1 MTDQQP
7 STSADR
13 MRKLR
18 EKRKKDDPN
27 FSANESKRIC
37 ELRKR
42 KRESLSEMELK
53 TLRVKERDK
62 KRLQRAKIRN
72 QGQSIDEPSVSTK
85 SPYKSKQTLSK
96 AVQKALKALPQSP
109 SKKRAVVTE
118 LALKMNI
125 ALAESS
131 SLDISNV
138 DSYYE
143 DVKAFYYRP
152 DIVYTCP
159 GANDFVTVWK
169 NGIKERRQKHYL
181 TMYLREAFC
190 IFKEFNPNI
199 EIGFSKFCS
208 LRPKNVLLIKDTPSD
223 QCKCITHEN
232 FMYKVKG
239 LKQNYC
245 NNWWCKILCDP
256 SLDSKC
262 WKNECDFCSDG
273 KKLLLS
279 MDLSKVCIW
288 K

>member
-109 SKKRAVVTE
+109 SKK
-118 LALKMNI
+118 
-125 ALAESS
+125 
-131 SLDISNV
+131 
-138 DSYYE
+138 
-143 DVKAFYYRP
+143 
-152 DIVYTCP
+152 
-159 GANDFVTVWK
+159 
-169 NGIKERRQKHYL
+169 ER
-181 TMYLREAFC
+181 
-190 IFKEFNPNI
+190 
-199 EIGFSKFCS
+199 
-208 LRPKNVLLIKDTPSD
+208 
-223 QCKCITHEN
+223 
-232 FMYKVKG
+232 
-239 LKQNYC
+239 
-245 NNWWCKILCDP
+245 
-256 SLDSKC
+256 
-262 WKNECDFCSDG
+262 
-273 KKLLLS
+273 
-279 MDLSKVCIW
+279 
-288 K
+288 

>member
-1 MTDQQP
+1 MTDQQL

-138 DSYYE
+138 NSYYE

-152 DIVYTCP
+152 DIVYQIKRSWS
-159 GANDFVTVWK
+159 AK
-169 NGIKERRQKHYL
+169 NIAYL
-181 TMYLREAFC
+181 
-190 IFKEFNPNI
+190 
-199 EIGFSKFCS
+199 
-208 LRPKNVLLIKDTPSD
+208 
-223 QCKCITHEN
+223 
-232 FMYKVKG
+232 
-239 LKQNYC
+239 
-245 NNWWCKILCDP
+245 
-256 SLDSKC
+256 
-262 WKNECDFCSDG
+262 
-273 KKLLLS
+273 
-279 MDLSKVCIW
+279 
-288 K
+288 

>member
-1 MTDQQP
+1 MTPRIKISESFQSLCYLQTVFIIYCTAFVTHPNMTDQQP

-109 SKKRAVVTE
+109 SKK
-118 LALKMNI
+118 
-125 ALAESS
+125 
-131 SLDISNV
+131 
-138 DSYYE
+138 
-143 DVKAFYYRP
+143 
-152 DIVYTCP
+152 
-159 GANDFVTVWK
+159 
-169 NGIKERRQKHYL
+169 ER
-181 TMYLREAFC
+181 
-190 IFKEFNPNI
+190 
-199 EIGFSKFCS
+199 
-208 LRPKNVLLIKDTPSD
+208 
-223 QCKCITHEN
+223 
-232 FMYKVKG
+232 
-239 LKQNYC
+239 
-245 NNWWCKILCDP
+245 
-256 SLDSKC
+256 
-262 WKNECDFCSDG
+262 
-273 KKLLLS
+273 
-279 MDLSKVCIW
+279 
-288 K
+288 